1 MQLSSLTL
9 YNSNTISFE
18 VLKQLGWV
26 HPLGLHNDPLERSLV
41 KSYHNLQFQIVLHI
55 PVDHYAGLRCEETE
69 CGWYGVFVHDKR
81 DPAIVR
87 KSEGLP
93 FSTTDIIEA
102 LVWFESELELASS
115 AGVEHAQNNP

>member
-9 YNSNTISFE
+9 HTSTPISFE
-18 VLKQLGWV
+18 SLERLGWV

-69 CGWYGVFVHDKR
+69 CGWYEVFVHDKR
-81 DPAIVR
+81 DPAICR

-93 FSTTDIIEA
+93 FSTMDIIEA
-102 LVWFESELELASS
+102 LTWFEEELNLA
-115 AGVEHAQNNP
+115 AKGA